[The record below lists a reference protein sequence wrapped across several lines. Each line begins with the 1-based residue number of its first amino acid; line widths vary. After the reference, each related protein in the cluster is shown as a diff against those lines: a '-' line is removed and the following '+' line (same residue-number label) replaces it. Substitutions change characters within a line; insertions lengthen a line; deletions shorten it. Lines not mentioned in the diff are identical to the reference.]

1 MSEDRTRSTGH
12 PDLPT
17 YGRVGPVDP
26 REDPAT
32 RPAMPLPDP
41 AQPDLPPAEH
51 SVLERSAPDLPAR
64 GVSPVDDTVPVPD
77 EGPTVRAPL
86 PDTLTPG
93 PDAPTVATPTANR
106 PAPGLRHS
114 RAGGLWTGLIA
125 SAVVLILL
133 LVFIL
138 QNGAPVVI
146 NFLGFSGSL
155 PTGVALLFAAVA
167 GLLLVAIPGGLRMLQ
182 LRRVARRGP
191 LR

>member
-12 PDLPT
+12 PDLPG

-32 RPAMPLPDP
+32 RPAMPLPD
-41 AQPDLPPAEH
+41 LPPAER
-51 SVLERSAPDLPAR
+51 SVLERPAPDLPGR
-64 GVSPVDDTVPVPD
+64 GVSPVDDTVPVPG
-77 EGPTVRAPL
+77 EGQTVRTPL
-86 PDTLTPG
+86 PDTLAPG
-93 PDAPTVATPTANR
+93 PDAPTVATPTGTR
-106 PAPGLRHS
+106 PTPGLRHS

-182 LRRVARRGP
+182 LRRAARRGP